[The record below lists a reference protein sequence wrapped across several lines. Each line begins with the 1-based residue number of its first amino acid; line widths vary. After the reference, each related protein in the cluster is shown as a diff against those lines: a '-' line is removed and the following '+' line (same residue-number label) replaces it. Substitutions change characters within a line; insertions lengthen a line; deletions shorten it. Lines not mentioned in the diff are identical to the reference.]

1 MKGKQKQQQQQLQHD
16 KENPL
21 NLVTKLIF
29 HERQG
34 YDLLEAMKKKFLLKL
49 KIF

>member
-16 KENPL
+16 KDNPL

-34 YDLLEAMKKKFLLKL
+34 YDFLEAVKKNSCVNL